1 MESNYFRRL
10 NEQEQRAYSLLNMV
24 KELHSRGYQGV
35 RIFTQVAI
43 SYRIFIFPIAFFS
56 TEFNAYENFYNHK
69 SIKKDLVKVWSGG
82 GSRFIGTDKYT
93 PRAEQLVNFQHH
105 TATFLADSFINL
117 YPEIIKMSK
126 FNDYEYAYWYMNL
139 MEEINKGRFPVFLE
153 TNSHGDTILTNLESK
168 KIYVEKSRFEEYS
181 SLGESLYKYPPKFI
195 DPSLKDF
202 RKNKN

>member
-10 NEQEQRAYSLLNMV
+10 TEQQQRSYSLFNML
-24 KELHSRGYQGV
+24 KELHSRGYQGL
-35 RIFTQVAI
+35 RICTQMGP
-43 SYRIFIFPIAFFS
+43 SYRIYIFPISVFD
-56 TEFNAYENFYNHK
+56 TEFNAHGIYHSQDIRKEY
-69 SIKKDLVKVWSGG
+69 VKAWSGG
-82 GSRFIGTDKYT
+82 APEFIGTDKYT
-93 PRAEQLVNFQHH
+93 PRAEHLVNFQRH
-105 TATFLADSFINL
+105 TANFLADSFINL

-195 DPSLKDF
+195 DPTLKDF